1 MAFSMVRNC
10 CSQADSGHVLK
21 VLSKEVS
28 LLTVQEGE
36 LFILMNGGQD
46 REGQ

>member
-1 MAFSMVRNC
+1 MVRIC
-10 CSQADSGHVLK
+10 CSQADLGHVLK
-21 VLSKEVS
+21 VLSKEDS

-36 LFILMNGGQD
+36 HFILMNEGQD